1 MPTSRTR
8 VLRPADLEA
17 PAPLPQGPAHAFAK
31 QLTDVDRDRT
41 SPYIRPK
48 HAATLILLDTTG
60 RVPKVLMGRRHHGL
74 KFMAGKF
81 VFPGG
86 RVDPADR
93 RMAAANALPEIVEDK
108 LASRRARPSHSRG
121 RSLALAAIRETF
133 EETGILLG
141 SRDYGAP
148 VDPPPG
154 PWTEFAAHGV
164 YPDLG
169 EVRFIARAITPPRRP
184 RRFDTS
190 FFSLDASAIAKRV
203 DNVVT
208 ADSELVE
215 LVWVPLP
222 QAKELD
228 LPHITGVVLKELDT
242 RIAGGMRHDLP
253 VPFYYERARKWFRE
267 EL

>member
-1 MPTSRTR
+1 MTRPTR
-8 VLRPADLEA
+8 VQRPAELEQTA
-17 PAPLPQGPAHAFAK
+17 SLPSGAGHAFAK
-31 QLTDVDRDRT
+31 QLTEVDRDRT

-48 HAATLILLDTTG
+48 HAATLILLDNSGKT
-60 RVPKVLMGRRHHGL
+60 PKVLMGRRHAGL

-93 RMAAANALPEIVEDK
+93 RMSAANALPDVVEQK
-108 LASRRARPSHSRG
+108 LASRRVRPSPSRG
-121 RSLALAAIRETF
+121 RALALAAIRETF

-141 SRDYGAP
+141 TNEFGAP
-148 VDPPPG
+148 ADPPPG
-154 PWTEFAAHGV
+154 PWTDFAKHGV
-164 YPDLG
+164 FPDLG
-169 EVRFIARAITPPRRP
+169 EVRFIARAITPPKRP
-184 RRFDTS
+184 RRFDTT
-190 FFSLDASAIAKRV
+190 FLSLDARAIAKRI
-203 DNVVT
+203 DGVVT

-222 QAKELD
+222 DAQKLD

-242 RIAGGMRHDLP
+242 RIAGGMKHELP